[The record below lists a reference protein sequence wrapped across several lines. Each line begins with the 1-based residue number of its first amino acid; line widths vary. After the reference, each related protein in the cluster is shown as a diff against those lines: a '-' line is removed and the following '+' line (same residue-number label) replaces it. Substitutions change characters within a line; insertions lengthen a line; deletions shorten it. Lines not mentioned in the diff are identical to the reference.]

1 MPNALFPIPYS
12 LFPNPMIP
20 IADNIRNT
28 TRPIVVYV
36 LIGIHLALFLWM
48 LRLYIAGELGDFLG
62 TWSVVPVRMHSSAL
76 DAIATNNPAA
86 WVTLIVIGSVSL
98 FWGMFLHGSVA
109 QILGN
114 MLFLWVFGKN
124 VEHILGHG
132 RFLGFYLLAGIL
144 AQIGQ
149 ILIDPNM
156 GASLV
161 GANGAIAAILG
172 AYLLSFPK
180 AKIESVLPLV
190 LVYIPMEIPAF
201 FYLLWW
207 FVQQLS
213 YGIGKLSIVGGIN
226 PLFSIGY
233 WSHGVGL
240 IIGAALVPLLV
251 KRKPPTA
258 IY

>member
-1 MPNALFPIPYS
+1 
-12 LFPNPMIP
+12 MIP
-20 IADNIRNT
+20 IADNILT
-28 TRPIVVYV
+28 PSRPIVVYV
-36 LIGIHLALFLWM
+36 LIGIHIALFLRS
-48 LRLYIAGELGDFLG
+48 LQLQVAGELGDFLR
-62 TWSVVPVRMHSSAL
+62 TWSLVPVRIYSSAL
-76 DAIATNNPAA
+76 EVANTNNPAA

-98 FWGMFLHGSVA
+98 IWGMFLHGSLA

-124 VEHILGHG
+124 VEHILGHW
-132 RFLGFYLLAGIL
+132 RFLGFYLLAGIMT
-144 AQIGQ
+144 QIGQ
-149 ILIDPNM
+149 VLIEPTM
-156 GASLV
+156 TASLA

-172 AYLLSFPK
+172 GYLLSFPK
-180 AKIESVLPLV
+180 ANIDSIMPLIIV
-190 LVYIPMEIPAF
+190 SIPMEIPAF

-207 FVQQLS
+207 FLQQFF
-213 YGIGKLSIVGGIN
+213 YGIGKLNVVGGIN

-233 WSHGVGL
+233 WSHGIGL

>member
-1 MPNALFPIPYS
+1 
-12 LFPNPMIP
+12 MIP

-36 LIGIHLALFLWM
+36 LIGIHLALFLW
-48 LRLYIAGELGDFLG
+48 LLKLDVAGELGDFIR
-62 TWSVVPVRMHSSAL
+62 TWSVVPSRIYSSAL
-76 DAIATNNPAA
+76 EAIATNNPAA
-86 WVTLIVIGSVSL
+86 WVALIVMGSISL

-132 RFLGFYLLAGIL
+132 KFLGFYVLAGIL
-144 AQIGQ
+144 TQIGQ
-149 ILIDPNM
+149 ILIDPTM
-156 GASLV
+156 AASLV

-180 AKIESVLPLV
+180 AKIDSVLPLV
-190 LVYIPMEIPAF
+190 LVYIPVEIPAF

-207 FVQQLS
+207 FVQQLF
-213 YGIGKLSIVGGIN
+213 YGIGKLSVVGGIN

-233 WSHGVGL
+233 WGHGIGL
-240 IIGAALVPLLV
+240 IVGAASVPLLV